1 MLDLENISTK
11 EDIIKEFFTWLFDD
25 SRIKNHS
32 ITLQKET
39 DLTLVKDYN
48 DPNIYFPNQI
58 YDFFQT
64 QAMKRLGRV
73 GQLFFTV
80 NIFPNTYH
88 NRLEHSKGVY
98 NRKVEEFIYDFQ
110 QPEWKNFI
118 ESNDLKLTLIAE
130 LIKVAGHDIGHFPL
144 SHAFEEQVFQTHGAH
159 EIIGQRLMLENPEI
173 QSVLLSIS
181 DDLPEV
187 LSSLYSKPVLNFPAH
202 DESSY
207 DVDRLD
213 YVSRD
218 ALYKGN
224 PISLHTAKYSST
236 PRLSTTDSF
245 VDVYDKESIANIE
258 ELLKKRNEFYSSLYM
273 SESEQSL
280 ECAVGAFF
288 NVLLDSSFPESGSSQ
303 KLPLY
308 LRYLKSVGINGVN
321 LDDFLKWDDVSLY
334 SEIFDIAENCPDSN
348 IRHLATL
355 TIPKLDSFF
364 NILYSHLDCKNT
376 HSYSSEDLQFLS
388 HIKSLLKGNSTLIR
402 DLTNPDFLNDN
413 IVFLTHSPLKDDL
426 AKRGLISSFSYK
438 FKTYNP
444 NEPVYVEDD
453 TSKFVELSDSPK
465 STIDWENSKKL
476 FSYNFA
482 YIPFLRFKGLSD
494 AEISSIRASGVR
506 PDIKTS
512 HSAKVNMSPLSVEH
526 SVRDYFKNM
535 DIDER

>member
-1 MLDLENISTK
+1 M
-11 EDIIKEFFTWLFDD
+11 
-25 SRIKNHS
+25 
-32 ITLQKET
+32 
-39 DLTLVKDYN
+39 
-48 DPNIYFPNQI
+48 
-58 YDFFQT
+58 
-64 QAMKRLGRV
+64 
-73 GQLFFTV
+73 
-80 NIFPNTYH
+80 
-88 NRLEHSKGVY
+88 
-98 NRKVEEFIYDFQ
+98 
-110 QPEWKNFI
+110 
-118 ESNDLKLTLIAE
+118 IAE
-130 LIKVAGHDIGHFPL
+130 LIKSAGHDIGHFPL

-187 LSSLYSKPVLNFPAH
+187 LSSLYSNPVLNFPAH

-218 ALYKGN
+218 ALYKGC
-224 PISLHTAKYSST
+224 PVSLHTAKYSST

-245 VDVYDKESIANIE
+245 VDVYNQESISNIE

-273 SESEQSL
+273 SESEQSF

-288 NVLLDSSFPESGSSQ
+288 NVLLDSSLPESGSSQ

-308 LRYLKSVGINGVN
+308 LRCLKSVGVEGVN

-348 IRHLATL
+348 IRQLATL

-413 IVFLTHSPLKDDL
+413 IVFLTHSPLKDEL